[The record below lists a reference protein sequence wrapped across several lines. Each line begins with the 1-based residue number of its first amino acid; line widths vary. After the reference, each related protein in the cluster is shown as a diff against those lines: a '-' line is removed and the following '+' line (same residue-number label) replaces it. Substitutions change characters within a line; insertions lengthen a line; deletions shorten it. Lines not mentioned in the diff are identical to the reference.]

1 LGVKTE
7 KTPKSTKKNLN
18 AFFYEVEVFL
28 VSFSLPTQ
36 FLCQQAIKTK
46 SNLEDSLDRARK
58 PIMFYLF
65 YFYFIFYLFFIFS
78 LKRN

>member
-46 SNLEDSLDRARK
+46 SNLEDSLDRATK
-58 PIMFYLF
+58 PIMFYIFSIFIL
-65 YFYFIFYLFFIFS
+65 YFIFFIFS